1 MTAYQVTQQFQAVA
15 ASAPPSFDPVT
26 GAPVPAAVPPEIQ
39 QAQMLMQDAQQG
51 MARRTQVE
59 KIGKTLEALFAYS
72 MTEQQP
78 VDFKTAMKQLVRRA
92 CTTGVGYVE
101 VSFEREN
108 GAAPEIVGRLEDAKA
123 RLAHLQKLMED
134 AAEGEVDGYSAEA
147 FELEKMIESLMAQPE
162 IVLREGLVFDF
173 PASTKVIP
181 DQMCKS
187 LIGFQGA
194 RHLAIEYLFT
204 KDEVEEYFGV
214 DLGGS
219 FTPYNDDDT
228 KSTTVMVDDGTA
240 PPQDMPRKGDLVC
253 VYKYY
258 DKPSGLVYYVADGYH
273 KFLREPAE
281 PDVFVEGFWPVFALT
296 FNEVEDEDTLFPP
309 SDAYLLRSMQ
319 DSYNKARQGKNT
331 HRYAARPRWGYAGAR
346 SARRTPPRWPRRRRS
361 PPRRWIWRRGRRSAT
376 CWQQSRC
383 PASTQTFTTRARFSP
398 TSSSSAGPR
407 RPTTAA
413 WPRPPRQRAQS
424 RPTPQR
430 LRITPRS
437 MTLTAS

>member
-26 GAPVPAAVPPEIQ
+26 GAPVPTAVPPEIQ

-194 RHLAIEYLFT
+194 RT
-204 KDEVEEYFGV
+204 
-214 DLGGS
+214 S
-219 FTPYNDDDT
+219 
-228 KSTTVMVDDGTA
+228 
-240 PPQDMPRKGDLVC
+240 
-253 VYKYY
+253 
-258 DKPSGLVYYVADGYH
+258 
-273 KFLREPAE
+273 
-281 PDVFVEGFWPVFALT
+281 
-296 FNEVEDEDTLFPP
+296 
-309 SDAYLLRSMQ
+309 RS
-319 DSYNKARQGKNT
+319 N
-331 HRYAARPRWGYAGAR
+331 
-346 SARRTPPRWPRRRRS
+346 
-361 PPRRWIWRRGRRSAT
+361 
-376 CWQQSRC
+376 
-383 PASTQTFTTRARFSP
+383 
-398 TSSSSAGPR
+398 TSSLKTRWKSISVSTSAAAS
-407 RPTTAA
+407 RPTTTTT
-413 WPRPPRQRAQS
+413 RRA
-424 RPTPQR
+424 
-430 LRITPRS
+430 PRS
-437 MTLTAS
+437 WWMTGPHRPRTCRARAIWFASTSITTSRRASSIMSRMAITSSCVSQQNRTFSSRGFGRCSR